1 MGRMSRMF
9 RITATTKAT
18 TKAWTRSSR
27 RTAPAKALATE
38 NTEFTENG
46 RWVNCHRYY
55 NCYGNYQPPIT
66 QINADNC
73 KAGRNQKNFCIKL
86 GIAVAVAVAL

>member
-1 MGRMSRMF
+1 
-9 RITATTKAT
+9 
-18 TKAWTRSSR
+18 
-27 RTAPAKALATE
+27 
-38 NTEFTENG
+38 
-46 RWVNCHRYY
+46 VNCHRYY